1 MADSNGY
8 VELSDGR
15 MIRRDRITRDAE
27 GNFTLQ
33 DFQGNEVVTPTSS
46 TTLVESNLYHTLPNG
61 KGAATKRYK
70 SVTESVTRAVIEEW
84 IKGTTSWFDYAQ
96 LDRDLGITTPEAKG
110 NRRVILHRLRE
121 EGIIEPHATRD
132 GLFRRVTSDARLID
146 FKAAGK
152 RAPLDIGWPFDI
164 QKLVNIYPGNVIV
177 LAGEPNA
184 GKTAF
189 LLNVI
194 CLNMNLFPIY
204 YFSSEMGAEEL
215 AIRLSKFP
223 GIEVDDW
230 NFNAAERASD
240 FQDVIVPDAI
250 NIIDYFEFPTA
261 QYFMV
266 AESLRA
272 IWTKLGT
279 GIGIVALQKSRSN
292 ELGRGGTFGLEK
304 PRLYLS
310 MGHNQLIII
319 KGKNW
324 ANRDRNP
331 NGLVSEFKLTDGCN
345 FIVTK
350 DWYRPQE

>member
-1 MADSNGY
+1 VASSGDY

-15 MIRRDRITRDAE
+15 MVRRDRIIRDAE

-33 DFQGNEVVTPTSS
+33 DYQGNEVVTPSSS
-46 TTLVESNLYHTLPNG
+46 TTLIDSAFGNTLPYG
-61 KGAATKRYK
+61 KGAATKRYR
-70 SVTESVTRAVIEEW
+70 SVTESVTRAMVEEW
-84 IKGTTSWFDYAQ
+84 IKETTSWFDYAQ

-132 GLFRRVTSDARLID
+132 GLFRRVTTDVRLID

-152 RAPLDIGWPFDI
+152 RKPLDIGWPFDI
-164 QKLVNIYPGNVIV
+164 QKLVNIYPGNVVV

-194 CLNMNLFPIY
+194 RLNMNLFPIY

-223 GIEVDDW
+223 SIELEDW
-230 NFNAAERASD
+230 NFTAAERACD

-250 NIIDYFEFPTA
+250 NIIDYFEFPTG
-261 QYFMV
+261 QFFTI

-279 GIGIVALQKSRSN
+279 GIAIVALQKGHGAP
-292 ELGRGGTFGLEK
+292 LGRGNTFGLEK

-310 MGHNQLIII
+310 MGRNELTIV

-324 ANRDRNP
+324 ANRNRNP
-331 NGLVSEFKLTDGCN
+331 NGLVLKFKLTDGCN
-345 FIVTK
+345 FIVTES
-350 DWYRPQE
+350 WQLQTG

>member
-1 MADSNGY
+1 VASSVDH
-8 VELSDGR
+8 VQLSDGR
-15 MIRRDRITRDAE
+15 WVRRDRISRDAE
-27 GNFTLQ
+27 GNLTLR
-33 DFQGNEVVTPTSS
+33 DG
-46 TTLVESNLYHTLPNG
+46 ESNENVTLPSSATLIDSTSHHTLPSG
-61 KGAATKRYK
+61 RGAATKRDK
-70 SVTESVTRAVIEEW
+70 SVTESVTKAEIEEW
-84 IKGTTSWFDYAQ
+84 VNQTTGWFDYGE
-96 LDRDLGITTPEAKG
+96 LDRDLGIATPEAKT
-110 NRRVILHRLRE
+110 NRRQILHRLKE
-121 EGIIEPHATRD
+121 DHVVESHPTNNK
-132 GLFRRVTSDARLID
+132 LLRRVTSDVRFID

-164 QKLVNIYPGNVIV
+164 QKLVAIYPGNVIV

-194 CLNMNLFPIY
+194 RLNMNLFPTY

-215 AIRLSKFP
+215 AIRLGKFP
-223 GIEVDDW
+223 GIELEDW
-230 NFNAAERASD
+230 NFTAAERACD
-240 FQDVIVPDAI
+240 FQDVIVSDAV
-250 NIIDYFEFPTA
+250 NIIDYFEFPTG
-261 QYFMV
+261 QFFTI

-279 GIGIVALQKSRSN
+279 GIAIVAIQKGRG
-292 ELGRGGTFGLEK
+292 ELGRGSTFGLEK

-310 MGHNQLIII
+310 MGRNQLMIV

-324 ANRDRNP
+324 ARRDRNP

-345 FIVTK
+345 FIATK

>member
-1 MADSNGY
+1 VASSGDY
-8 VELSDGR
+8 VQLSDGR
-15 MIRRDRITRDAE
+15 TVRKDRITRNAE
-27 GNFTLQ
+27 GNFILQ
-33 DFQGNEVVTPTSS
+33 DFQGNEVVTPASSATLIDSTSH
-46 TTLVESNLYHTLPNG
+46 HTFPNG
-61 KGAATKRYK
+61 RGAATKRYG
-70 SVTESVTRAVIEEW
+70 SVTENVTRAVIEEW
-84 IKGTTSWFDYAQ
+84 VRETTSWFDYAQ
-96 LDRDLGITTPEAKG
+96 LDRDLGITTPDGKR
-110 NRRVILHRLRE
+110 NRRVVLHRLRE
-121 EGIIEPHATRD
+121 EGIIEPHGTRE
-132 GLFRRVTSDARLID
+132 GLFRRVTADVRLID

-194 CLNMNLFPIY
+194 RLNMNLFPVY
-204 YFSSEMGAEEL
+204 YFSSEMGGPEL
-215 AIRLSKFP
+215 SIRLGKFP
-223 GIEVDDW
+223 GIEVEDW
-230 NFNAAERASD
+230 NFQAAERAND
-240 FQDVIVPDAI
+240 FQDVIVPDAV
-250 NIIDYFEFPTA
+250 NIIDYFEFPTG
-261 QYFMV
+261 QYFMI

-279 GIGIVALQKSRSN
+279 GVAIVAIQKGRGS
-292 ELGRGGTFGLEK
+292 ELGRGSTFGLEK

-310 MGHNQLIII
+310 MGRNELMIV

-324 ANRDRNP
+324 ADRNRNP

-345 FIVTK
+345 FMVTK